1 MGWASGL
8 PSLLPPALAIKV
20 PFLVGEGEP
29 YFSVLLQTVQCDVF
43 LHAYLHYIYMH
54 MKFFKM
60 FFLHRLAVLRA
71 LKTVV
76 D

>member
-8 PSLLPPALAIKV
+8 PSLLPGALAIKV

-43 LHAYLHYIYMH
+43 LHAYLHYIYITLYYIYMH
-54 MKFFKM
+54 MKFFKCS
-60 FFLHRLAVLRA
+60 FYIDWRF
-71 LKTVV
+71 
-76 D
+76 